1 MTNPATPLPTG
12 GVSRIS
18 TGVPGLDA
26 VLCGSLTPSRLY
38 LQVGTPGTGKT
49 TMALQFLREG
59 AAGGERILSVTLSE
73 TTEEFRVAAT
83 HG

>member
-1 MTNPATPLPTG
+1 MTNPAMPLPTG

-18 TGVPGLDA
+18 TGVPGLDE

-38 LQVGTPGTGKT
+38 LQEGTPGTGKT
-49 TMALQFLREG
+49 TMALHVRREG